1 MKHKSELF
9 QIILGAFILIF
20 GIHFLVQQEDLTMGG
35 TESFLNFLDKIL
47 KNVCSLLEP
56 EKKFFGHPITVDL
69 VYIVTL
75 FLGLY
80 FLGKNFFK
88 KSLLVTF
95 LIVTFT
101 TLLGSIPNFK
111 NMKIFDHIFP
121 FLKGEGHL
129 KTALVYL
136 LASIILGTGTGLIFK
151 NKASMSGT
159 GVIQNIL
166 KDKLKMP
173 FWLILFLTDGLVIF
187 MSFLIKL
194 SSHQSSK
201 MSVVIKYSFSFASLF
216 VSIYTI
222 NKIAFSNKKNKKEK
236 SFLIKEKQPNKKTTE
251 K

>member
-1 MKHKSELF
+1 MKYKPKLF

-47 KNVCSLLEP
+47 KNVCGLLGP

-75 FLGLY
+75 FLGLH
-80 FLGKNFFK
+80 FLGKKFFK

-95 LIVTFT
+95 LIITFT

-129 KTALVYL
+129 RTALVYL
-136 LASIILGTGTGLIFK
+136 LASIIMGAGTGLIFK

-159 GVIQNIL
+159 GVVQNIL
-166 KDKLKMP
+166 KDKSKKMP
-173 FWLILFLTDGLVIF
+173 FWLILFLTDGCLVIF
-187 MSFLIKL
+187 MSFLIEL
-194 SSHQSSK
+194 STYQSSK
-201 MSVVIKYSFSFASLF
+201 MSVVIKYTFSFASLF

-222 NKIAFSNKKNKKEK
+222 NKIAFSNKKNKKRK
-236 SFLIKEKQPNKKTTE
+236 KFSNQRKKT

>member
-20 GIHFLVQQEDLTMGG
+20 GIHFLVQQEKLTMGG
-35 TESFLNFLDKIL
+35 TESFLNFLDSIL
-47 KNVCSLLEP
+47 KNVCHLDIN
-56 EKKFFGHPITVDL
+56 KFFGHPFTVDL

-75 FLGLY
+75 FLGLH
-80 FLGKNFFK
+80 FLGKKFFK

-95 LIVTFT
+95 LIITFT
-101 TLLGSIPNFK
+101 TLLSSFEIFK
-111 NMKIFDHIFP
+111 FKIFDSVFP
-121 FLKGEGHL
+121 FLEDKGHFR
-129 KTALVYL
+129 TALVYL
-136 LASIILGTGTGLIFK
+136 LASLILGTGTGLIFK

-159 GVIQNIL
+159 GVVQNIL

-187 MSFLIKL
+187 LSFLIEL
-194 SSHQSSK
+194 STHQSL
-201 MSVVIKYSFSFASLF
+201 MISVVIKYAFSFASLF

-222 NKIAFSNKKNKKEK
+222 NKIAFSNKKNKKK
-236 SFLIKEKQPNKKTTE
+236 RKKLSNQKKTT